1 MAKVIK
7 IAVSQSF
14 GSMMKSLDYAEAIQ
28 GEGIIGDRHFK
39 KINQKKNQI
48 TFIESENIDNF
59 NKLIGK
65 NIPYINFR
73 RNIVTQGIKL
83 NDLIKKEFSIGEA
96 IFKVHDLCEPCRNLQ
111 ESLKEKT
118 FVKYFLHK
126 GGLRCEIL
134 TNEKIKINDDISY
147 DF

>member
-39 KINQKKNQI
+39 KVNQKNNQI

-96 IFKVHDLCEPCRNLQ
+96 IFKVHDCANH
-111 ESLKEKT
+111 
-118 FVKYFLHK
+118 V
-126 GGLRCEIL
+126 EIF
-134 TNEKIKINDDISY
+134 KSH
-147 DF
+147 

>member
-7 IAVSQSF
+7 IAVSQTF
-14 GSMMKSLDYAEAIQ
+14 GSKMKSLDSAEIIK
-28 GEGIIGDRHFK
+28 GEGIIGDRHLK
-39 KINQKKNQI
+39 KGNQKINQI

-65 NIPYINFR
+65 NIPYIDFR
-73 RNIVTQGIKL
+73 RNIVTRGIKL
-83 NDLIKKEFSIGEA
+83 NGLVKKEFIIGKV
-96 IFKVHDLCEPCRNLQ
+96 IFKAHDLCEPCRNLQ
-111 ESLKEKT
+111 DSLKIKNL
-118 FVKYFLHK
+118 VKNLLHK

-134 TNEKIKINDDISY
+134 NSGKININDNILY

>member
-1 MAKVIK
+1 MAKIIK
-7 IAVSQSF
+7 IAVSQNF
-14 GSMMKSLDYAEAIQ
+14 GGRMESIEEVEVIK

-39 KINQKKNQI
+39 KENQNNNQI

-59 NKLIGK
+59 NKLIGRR
-65 NIPYINFR
+65 IAYIDFR
-73 RNIVTQGIKL
+73 RNIITQGIKL
-83 NDLIKKEFSIGEA
+83 NDLIKKEFSIGEV

-134 TNEKIKINDDISY
+134 TSGKISINDKIY
-147 DF
+147 M